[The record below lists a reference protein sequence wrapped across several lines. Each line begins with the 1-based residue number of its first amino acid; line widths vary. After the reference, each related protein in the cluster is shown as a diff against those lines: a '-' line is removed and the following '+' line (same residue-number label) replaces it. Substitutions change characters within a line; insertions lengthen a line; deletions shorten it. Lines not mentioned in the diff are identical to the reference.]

1 MDYTPIEAFLVGEC
15 GMTEEQAGFTT
26 AREFNL
32 KVKARQEEQQ
42 SRWELARWQ
51 MFLAL
56 QMQPFI
62 KSHSKPKDV
71 KKWIIFPWE
80 KAQEVT
86 REEIRIQG
94 YEKEQLNKMLR
105 DFIKRQNNGQ
115 DR

>member
-1 MDYTPIEAFLVGEC
+1 VDYEPIEAFLVGEC

-71 KKWIIFPWE
+71 KAWITFPWE
-80 KAQEVT
+80 RVKEVRKEDCKVTSDEAQ
-86 REEIRIQG
+86 
-94 YEKEQLNKMLR
+94 QLSNLLS
-105 DFIKRQNNGQ
+105 DFLSRQ
-115 DR
+115 

>member
-1 MDYTPIEAFLVGEC
+1 MDYEPIEAFLVGEC

-71 KKWIIFPWE
+71 KAWIMFPWE
-80 KAQEVT
+80 RVKEVRKEDCKVTSDEAQ
-86 REEIRIQG
+86 
-94 YEKEQLNKMLR
+94 QLSNLLS
-105 DFIKRQNNGQ
+105 DFLSRQ
-115 DR
+115 